1 MPNTIAV
8 LQKPLAITP
17 TNMDHIWTLSGA
29 TLGTNFKYILDIYF
43 SPNNL
48 NVKKARLLARPN
60 SFGVATFN
68 ITEVVRNFLEPNP
81 RAILAA
87 PFQLYPTGQTAS
99 IANTIVTNVNSY
111 ITHNYNAY
119 NQYYSVSDLWH
130 IEEYGVEVGC
140 TYTSGNTTVVDII
153 TGATQPDPILI
164 FPGVDNTLIPQ
175 PNLTNAKLSATY
187 SGSSQFYSEL
197 GYNHYYYDL
206 FRHVYSAGTINEQSP
221 GEFLN
226 SAGPEKYPFA
236 TLNPV
241 PTGATDGVCR
251 VYIVRTDFENEGLN
265 CGQIALEGNAR
276 GVFGKY
282 TSFNGEIGAQ
292 YYKFL
297 SDCQT
302 NTTSDFEHELKWT
315 RNGICYDV
323 TSSGVI
329 TTNTN
334 YTFSGPPQTVL
345 GECRTRKHHRE
356 CPIILSFLNGKNDL
370 FTNDIYSI
378 GIWGASGSTY
388 EFKAEARNRNSSSLP
403 SVKEGVDS
411 TFRMLTFYT
420 PYNYTN
426 SGLNVIPPDVSRV
439 AFFGT
444 SYSADIDNRLNPS
457 SATTE
462 ILEFVFEGAD
472 CRNEP
477 QHFLFMNARGMWDTI
492 TLDKKS
498 EKTINVNKETYFQGM
513 DLNKTSY
520 TSASYNRGK
529 RVYDSEANY
538 EVKATSWY
546 ITQNDMVIYEEL
558 FMSQDV
564 YLIKN
569 TQIENDELFQYL
581 IPVIMKDKSFVQYN
595 KNYQKLYQYQFTFEY
610 AGGKRYRTQ
619 G

>member
-60 SFGVATFN
+60 EFGVATFN

-81 RAILAA
+81 RALLAA
-87 PFQLYPTGQTAS
+87 PYQLYPTGQTAS
-99 IANTIVTNVNSY
+99 IANTIVSNVNSY

-119 NQYYSVSDLWH
+119 NQFYSLSDLWH
-130 IEEYGVEVGC
+130 VEEYGVEVGC
-140 TYTSGNTTVVDII
+140 TYTSGNTTIVDII
-153 TGATQPDPILI
+153 TGSTQPDPILI
-164 FPGVDNTLIPQ
+164 FPGVDNNLIPQ
-175 PNLTNAKLSATY
+175 PNLTNAKLNATY

-197 GYNHYYYDL
+197 GYNHYYYNL

-226 SAGPEKYPFA
+226 SAGEEKTPILKLDA
-236 TLNPV
+236 V
-241 PTGATDGVCR
+241 PSGAISTTCRPYGVK
-251 VYIVRTDFENEGLN
+251 TDFQMANGSCDEVSLT
-265 CGQIALEGNAR
+265 GNSR
-276 GVFGKY
+276 PMWGKY
-282 TSFNGEIGAQ
+282 DTFNGEIGSQ
-292 YYKFL
+292 YFRTF
-297 SDCQT
+297 SECNS
-302 NTTSDFEHELKWT
+302 NTPSDFTNETNWV
-315 RNGICYDV
+315 RNNICYKVDNN
-323 TSSGVI
+323 GVI
-329 TTNTN
+329 LSNDDYPYN
-334 YTFSGPPQTVL
+334 IPPQTVVAYA
-345 GECRTRKHHRE
+345 RTRKHHRE

-370 FTNDIYSI
+370 FTNDVYSI

-388 EFKAEARNRNSSSLP
+388 QFKAEARNRNSSSIP
-403 SVKEGVDS
+403 TVKEGVDS
-411 TFRMLTFYT
+411 TFKMLTFYT
-420 PYNYTN
+420 PYNYTY

-444 SYSADIDNRLNPS
+444 SYSASEELRLDVANR
-457 SATTE
+457 TTE
-462 ILEFVFEGAD
+462 VLEFIFEGAD

-477 QHFLFMNARGMWDTI
+477 QHFLFMNGRGMWDTI

-498 EKTINVNKETYFQGM
+498 QKTINVNKETYFQGI
-513 DLNKTSY
+513 DLNKPSY

-538 EVKATSWY
+538 EVMATSWY

-569 TQIENDELFQYL
+569 TKIENDELFQYL
-581 IPVIMKDKSFVQYN
+581 IPVVMKDKSFVEYN